1 MVNVKEIF
9 GVIFAVFLALALVIP
24 ITGALENVGEYDY
37 EDTLIDNETEVLEGE
52 LPEDYELEEYPVIED
67 TVQVY
72 LNGDEHGEDYWE
84 VDYDEEDETVVTLTD
99 NYDGYAVEEVVTA
112 EYTAD
117 TPTTSD
123 TLLTTLTP
131 LFLVLA
137 IISFA
142 GYYAYK
148 QVKGF

>member
-37 EDTLIDNETEVLEGE
+37 EDTLIDNETEVPEGE

-99 NYDGYAVEEVVTA
+99 NYDNYAVEEVVTA